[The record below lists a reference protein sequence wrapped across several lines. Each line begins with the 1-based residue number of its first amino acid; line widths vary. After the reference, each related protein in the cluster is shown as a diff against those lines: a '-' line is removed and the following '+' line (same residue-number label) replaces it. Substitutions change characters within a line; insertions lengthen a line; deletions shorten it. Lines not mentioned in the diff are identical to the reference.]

1 MRIHAIQTGTVAVKV
16 RQREGGGPG
25 PLRLVNTLRDDRWTE
40 PLPILA
46 WVIEHPEGLV
56 VVDTG
61 ETARTAE
68 KGYFP
73 AWHPYFRL
81 GVREWVAPDEEIGP
95 QLQRLGLSA
104 ADVRWVVLTHLHTD
118 HAGGLAHFPDS
129 EILVSR
135 TELRQASGTLG
146 RARGYLPNRWPHW
159 FSPAP
164 VDLDDGAFGP
174 IRGARPL
181 TAAGDVTL
189 LATPGHTPGHMSVA
203 VDLHDRLVLLAGDAS
218 YTQDLMLDGI
228 ADGVTNDVRTARST
242 LAALRALVDSR
253 PTIYLPSH
261 DPDSPGRLN
270 RLREPASGAG
280 ESAGT
285 PAASRES

>member
-1 MRIHAIQTGTVAVKV
+1 MRIHAIQTGTVAVKA
-16 RQREGGGPG
+16 RQREGSGPG
-25 PLRLVNTLRDDRWTE
+25 PLRLVNTLRDGRWTE

-46 WVIEHPEGLV
+46 WVVEHPEGLV

-73 AWHPYFRL
+73 SWHPYFRL
-81 GVREWVAPDEEIGP
+81 GVRERVAPDEEIGP
-95 QLQRLGLSA
+95 QLQRLGLAA

-135 TELRQASGTLG
+135 TELRQASGALG
-146 RARGYLPNRWPHW
+146 RARGYLPNRWPRW
-159 FSPAP
+159 FSPTP
-164 VDLDDGAFGP
+164 VDLDDGALGP
-174 IRGARPL
+174 IRGTRRL

-203 VDLHDRLVLLAGDAS
+203 VDLPDRLVLLAGDAS
-218 YTQDLMLDGI
+218 YTQGLMLDGI
-228 ADGVTNDVRTARST
+228 ADGVTNDARTARRT
-242 LAALRALVDSR
+242 LAAIRALAQSR

-261 DPDSPGRLN
+261 DPDSPRRLAE
-270 RLREPASGAG
+270 REPAAG
-280 ESAGT
+280 PEDRSA
-285 PAASRES
+285 PATVR